1 MSWETFRITLEDS
14 SDIEARRT
22 NPAAQPGWLFIY
34 SPGAGSN
41 IHDPFGKYLSEQLAS
56 ADVACVRFQFPYMEA
71 RKRGPD
77 RPPILEATWRAVIDA
92 VREPGLKLCVGGRSM
107 GGRIGSQ
114 VVASGTEADAIALFA
129 YPLHPPGKPERRR
142 DAHLVELAV
151 PTLFCCGDRD
161 AFGTTDELGDLAKAM
176 PHARHHILAGADHG
190 FSVKK
195 SDQRTREDVWEEA
208 ASTFVDWLEELR

>member
-1 MSWETFRITLEDS
+1 
-14 SDIEARRT
+14 
-22 NPAAQPGWLFIY
+22 
-34 SPGAGSN
+34 
-41 IHDPFGKYLSEQLAS
+41 
-56 ADVACVRFQFPYMEA
+56 
-71 RKRGPD
+71 
-77 RPPILEATWRAVIDA
+77 
-92 VREPGLKLCVGGRSM
+92 M